1 MKQLRKLEK
10 LCPLATIYCAG
21 SRRKGSSVLVG
32 FGFLLGV
39 SVLIVTIIFLM
50 FPSFINPM
58 LQNNLHRFYQKIPF
72 SHISSD
78 SSNTSTS
85 NSVTSNTF
93 SSNPYQELNKSST
106 TQNQTVIVSSSPEI
120 TKELTQTDQT
130 KSANY
135 SSVVSGGP
143 PKVEELGIP
152 TSNFPSNSSRL
163 YDAKQEIVA
172 ANSSSHGQQ
181 YCNIFDGE
189 WVGPDNDNIREP
201 FYPPGICPYMGR
213 QPFDCYNNGRPDD
226 AFLKLQWRWR
236 SHPTNAGCNNNFPS
250 ALNASDFLERLRGK
264 KVVFAGDSLNRNMFE
279 SLICI
284 FWNAVPD
291 KTKVHGLSRRFGFKM
306 RGDKAYK
313 YEDYNCTVGFV
324 WSPFLVYETNPKNR
338 RKNEPERMRL
348 DVIDGRATSFYRDAD
363 LVIFDSWHWWV
374 TDKTNNGSNYF
385 QEGNYLHPKLEMR
398 EAYKKALTT
407 WRKWMDKNIDPNKT
421 QVVFRGYSAS
431 HFRGGKW
438 NTGGKCSRETEPI
451 MSSEPYIVKNPPQVK
466 ILEDTIRQMKM
477 PVIYLNVSKLTY
489 YRTDGPF
496 NLCKRVENE

>member
-1 MKQLRKLEK
+1 
-10 LCPLATIYCAG
+10 
-21 SRRKGSSVLVG
+21 S
-32 FGFLLGV
+32 
-39 SVLIVTIIFLM
+39 
-50 FPSFINPM
+50 
-58 LQNNLHRFYQKIPF
+58 
-72 SHISSD
+72 
-78 SSNTSTS
+78 
-85 NSVTSNTF
+85 
-93 SSNPYQELNKSST
+93 
-106 TQNQTVIVSSSPEI
+106 
-120 TKELTQTDQT
+120 
-130 KSANY
+130 
-135 SSVVSGGP
+135 
-143 PKVEELGIP
+143 
-152 TSNFPSNSSRL
+152 
-163 YDAKQEIVA
+163 
-172 ANSSSHGQQ
+172 
-181 YCNIFDGE
+181 
-189 WVGPDNDNIREP
+189 
-201 FYPPGICPYMGR
+201 
-213 QPFDCYNNGRPDD
+213 
-226 AFLKLQWRWR
+226 
-236 SHPTNAGCNNNFPS
+236 
-250 ALNASDFLERLRGK
+250 LNASDFLERLRGK

-313 YEDYNCTVGFV
+313 YEASFILLNQNLDFAVMISNSFSSTCCYFSNQDYNYTVGFV

-348 DVIDGRATSFYRDAD
+348 DVIDQRATSFYRDAD

-374 TDKTNNGSNYF
+374 TDKTKNGSNYF

-451 MSSEPYIVKNPPQVK
+451 MSSEPYIVKNSPQVN
-466 ILEDTIRQMKM
+466 ILEDTIRQIKM

-489 YRTDGPF
+489 YRTDGHPSIYA
-496 NLCKRVENE
+496 KGWKTNEERIAAALNREDCSHWCLPGIPDTWNELLYISLMMAGKGSFGR